1 MLKAE
6 AKKKEKAMPCL
17 DMKGSLYLVSSSPLS
32 VTTPLKPGTTCKKRG
47 GQQAKWPSHDAGVRY
62 KTGVWNLCHP
72 ILSWHRGPS
81 AAESQ
86 THHFT
91 SPLSVGISELFVL
104 SVYFVWHFWKQ
115 KNSKKKK
122 KNLLKITVRNQ
133 EMGPSGGEGRKG
145 MRVFNLCLQCLC
157 GTCPWHSMVKRQ
169 SETLPSSRKA
179 FTCHPGDAG
188 QGVNPKHTGRRKTA
202 GSVPGVFTGLS
213 ASSISVAPDSSGNL
227 DLPQPELQLNPS
239 VCLLQLKIVLPKSAW
254 HFLCRQSS
262 RI

>member
-1 MLKAE
+1 MMQELDIKLEYGIFAIQSFPDIE
-6 AKKKEKAMPCL
+6 ALPLLRAKHIISHHPCQWESLSCLSCQFTFCDIFGNRRTAKKKK
-17 DMKGSLYLVSSSPLS
+17 
-32 VTTPLKPGTTCKKRG
+32 
-47 GQQAKWPSHDAGVRY
+47 
-62 KTGVWNLCHP
+62 
-72 ILSWHRGPS
+72 I
-81 AAESQ
+81 
-86 THHFT
+86 
-91 SPLSVGISELFVL
+91 
-104 SVYFVWHFWKQ
+104 
-115 KNSKKKK
+115 
-122 KNLLKITVRNQ
+122 LLKITVRNQ

-145 MRVFNLCLQCLC
+145 MHVFNLCLQCLC

>member
-72 ILSWHRGPS
+72 ILSWHWGPS

-122 KNLLKITVRNQ
+122 KFVKDNCEKPGNGTKWRRRQEGNACVQFVFAVPVWDLSLAQYGKTTIWNL
-133 EMGPSGGEGRKG
+133 S
-145 MRVFNLCLQCLC
+145 
-157 GTCPWHSMVKRQ
+157 
-169 SETLPSSRKA
+169 
-179 FTCHPGDAG
+179 
-188 QGVNPKHTGRRKTA
+188 
-202 GSVPGVFTGLS
+202 
-213 ASSISVAPDSSGNL
+213 
-227 DLPQPELQLNPS
+227 
-239 VCLLQLKIVLPKSAW
+239 
-254 HFLCRQSS
+254 FL
-262 RI
+262 